1 MTFLIPFD
9 GSALSE
15 GALARASE
23 YATVHDE
30 RIVAV
35 SVVPAD
41 ANYAEEKGWIAED
54 EAVDPERIAGG
65 LYSQVKEIAP
75 NADFRWVRT
84 ERFTPTGKIVREIRS
99 VAREVDA
106 TVVFIGSDNAG
117 SLVNSLSSIASG
129 VASGG
134 RPGKRYDVHIV
145 RTPYQDDDA

>member
-1 MTFLIPFD
+1 MTFLVPFD

-15 GALARASE
+15 GALARSSE

-41 ANYAEEKGWIAED
+41 AGYAEEKGWIAEG
-54 EAVDPERIAGG
+54 EAVDPERIAGE
-65 LYSQVKEIAP
+65 LYAQVTAIAP
-75 NADFRWVRT
+75 EADFRWIRT
-84 ERFTPTGKIVREIRS
+84 ERFTPPGKIVREIRS

-117 SLVNSLSSIASG
+117 RLVNSLSSIASG
-129 VASGG
+129 VTSTGG
-134 RPGKRYDVHIV
+134 PGEHYDVHIV
-145 RTPYQDDDA
+145 RSPYDE

>member
-1 MTFLIPFD
+1 MTFLVPFD

-23 YATVHDE
+23 YASVHDA

-41 ANYAEEKGWIAED
+41 ANYAREKGWIADD

-65 LYSQVKEIAP
+65 LYSQVTDIAP
-75 NADFRWVRT
+75 EADFRWTRT
-84 ERFTPTGKIVREIRS
+84 ERFTPPGKIVREIRS

-117 SLVNSLSSIASG
+117 SLVNSLSSIASSVTTARG
-129 VASGG
+129 
-134 RPGKRYDVHIV
+134 PGKRYDVHIV
-145 RTPYQDDDA
+145 RSPYQNS